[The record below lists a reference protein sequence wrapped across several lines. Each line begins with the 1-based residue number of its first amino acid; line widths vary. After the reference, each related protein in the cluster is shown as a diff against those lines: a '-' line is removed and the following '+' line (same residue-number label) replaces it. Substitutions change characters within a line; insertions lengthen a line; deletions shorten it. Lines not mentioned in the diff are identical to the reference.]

1 MTISHGAFTHI
12 AFQIKF
18 PTIMDKILFLALLV
32 FNIYDIELFFLHF
45 FCIFGMEKFPIIM
58 DKITGYEF

>member
-1 MTISHGAFTHI
+1 
-12 AFQIKF
+12 
-18 PTIMDKILFLALLV
+18 MDKILLLALLV
-32 FNIYDIELFFLHF
+32 FNIYDIELFSSF

>member
-18 PTIMDKILFLALLV
+18 PTIMDKILLLALLV
-32 FNIYDIELFFLHF
+32 FNIYDIELFSSF